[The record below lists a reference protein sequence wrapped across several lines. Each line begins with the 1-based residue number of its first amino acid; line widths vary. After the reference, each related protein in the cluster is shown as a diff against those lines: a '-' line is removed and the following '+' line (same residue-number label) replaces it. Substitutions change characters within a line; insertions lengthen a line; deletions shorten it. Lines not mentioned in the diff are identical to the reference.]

1 MKSDN
6 EAKNMKDKDMKDKDV
21 SKDKAKHNAKS

>member
-6 EAKNMKDKDMKDKDV
+6 EPEAKDMKDKDV
-21 SKDKAKHNAKS
+21 SKDKAKHNVKSE